1 MIIMK
6 EESEPVWPLITVA
19 AVVAV
24 AVFATSL
31 SIEWWGNTVL
41 RSVLIT
47 AVVLMVLADIQI
59 ARYYRRKKAEGIPI
73 SDERLEKMVIYA
85 SAYSWRVGIFFMIVI
100 VLLDLAR
107 VITLDVV
114 AALSASVFVMAGAY
128 FVFYWYFGRK
138 GDV

>member
-1 MIIMK
+1 MK
-6 EESEPVWPLITVA
+6 EESEPFWPLIITA
-19 AVVAV
+19 AVLAV
-24 AVFATSL
+24 AVFVISM

-59 ARYYRRKKAEGIPI
+59 ARYYRRKKAEGVPL

-100 VLLDLAR
+100 ILLDLAR
-107 VITLDVV
+107 VIRLDVV
-114 AALSASVFVMAGAY
+114 TALSASVLVMAGAY
-128 FVFYWYFGRK
+128 FAFYWYFGRK

>member
-1 MIIMK
+1 MK
-6 EESEPVWPLITVA
+6 EESEPFWPLIITA
-19 AVVAV
+19 AVLAV
-24 AVFATSL
+24 AVFVISM

-59 ARYYRRKKAEGIPI
+59 ARYYRRKKAEGVPL

-100 VLLDLAR
+100 ILLDLAR
-107 VITLDVV
+107 VIALDVV
-114 AALSASVFVMAGAY
+114 TVLSASVLVMAGAY
-128 FVFYWYFGRK
+128 FAFYWYFGRK

>member
-1 MIIMK
+1 MK
-6 EESEPVWPLITVA
+6 GESEPIWPLITVA

-24 AVFATSL
+24 AVFASSL

-41 RSVLIT
+41 RSVLLT

-59 ARYYRRKKAEGIPI
+59 ARYYRHKKAAGIPI

-100 VLLDLAR
+100 ILLDLAR

-114 AALSASVFVMAGAY
+114 TALSASVLVMTGAY
-128 FVFYWYFGRK
+128 FAFYWYFGRK

>member
-1 MIIMK
+1 MK
-6 EESEPVWPLITVA
+6 EEPEPFWPLIITA
-19 AVVAV
+19 AVLAV
-24 AVFATSL
+24 AVFVISM

-59 ARYYRRKKAEGIPI
+59 ARYYRHKKAAGIPL

-100 VLLDLAR
+100 ILLDLAR
-107 VITLDVV
+107 VITLDV
-114 AALSASVFVMAGAY
+114 ATALSTSVLVMAGAY
-128 FVFYWYFGRK
+128 FAFYWYFGRR
-138 GDV
+138 GDVQ

>member
-1 MIIMK
+1 MK
-6 EESEPVWPLITVA
+6 EEPEPFWPLIITA
-19 AVVAV
+19 AVLAV
-24 AVFATSL
+24 AVFVISM

-59 ARYYRRKKAEGIPI
+59 ARYYRRKKAEGEPM

-100 VLLDLAR
+100 ILLDLAR
-107 VITLDVV
+107 VITLDVM
-114 AALSASVFVMAGAY
+114 AALSMSVFVMAGAY
-128 FVFYWYFGRK
+128 FAFYWYFGRR
-138 GDV
+138 GDVQ